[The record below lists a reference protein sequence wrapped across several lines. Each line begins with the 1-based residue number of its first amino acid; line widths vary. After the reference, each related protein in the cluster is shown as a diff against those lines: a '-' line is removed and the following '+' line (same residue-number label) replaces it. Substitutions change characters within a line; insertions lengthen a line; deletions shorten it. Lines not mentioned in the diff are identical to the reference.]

1 MNLPVQAITFTYL
14 LGAVTSL
21 WWDILSSDNRSV
33 YLGLYPL
40 IFIFFNCKKVSG
52 WLTYRIVAAI
62 YLLVMKT
69 FFTKMG
75 QSRPLFVYFS
85 SFLITIS
92 ILKIAKSIDGVLGIR
107 TRGLRMVGADETT
120 ELWRPLHVMK
130 TFCLMRSLSK
140 IEPIQVEYLL
150 NLNKNLSICHAF
162 V

>member
-1 MNLPVQAITFTYL
+1 
-14 LGAVTSL
+14 
-21 WWDILSSDNRSV
+21 
-33 YLGLYPL
+33 
-40 IFIFFNCKKVSG
+40 
-52 WLTYRIVAAI
+52 
-62 YLLVMKT
+62 
-69 FFTKMG
+69 MG

-92 ILKIAKSIDGVLGIR
+92 IQIEKSIDGVLGIR
-107 TRGLRMVGADETT
+107 TRGRRMVGADETT